1 MTPSVMPKYDELMI
15 PTLDAL
21 KALGG
26 SASNDELFDRVVADL
41 AIPDEIRDRPHGDGS
56 WGELAY
62 RLAWARTYLHQTGAI
77 ARSQRGVWSITD
89 KGETV
94 TAADIGAIKRAVVAA
109 GKARRDAVKAGRDM
123 AEAARV
129 PGRAS
134 TEAVKN
140 VPPLHADA
148 EIDGPASAE
157 ETATW
162 RARLLDTLGAMS
174 PAGFERL
181 CQRLLRESGFV
192 RVEVTG
198 RSGDG
203 GIDGVGVLRVNLI
216 SFHVYFQSKK
226 WTGSVG
232 SPEIRNFRGAMQGR
246 GDKGLLIT
254 TGGFTADARRE
265 ATRDGA
271 PAIDLVD
278 GETLCDLLKDLKL
291 GVDVRLVEEV
301 TIEPEFF
308 AAL

>member
-1 MTPSVMPKYDELMI
+1 MTFDRMPKFDEMMM

-26 SASNDELFDRVVADL
+26 SGSNDELFDRIVADL
-41 AIPDEIRDRPHGDGS
+41 AIPDAIRDQPHGDGS
-56 WGELAY
+56 VGELAY
-62 RLAWARTYLHQTGAI
+62 RLAWSRTYLHQVGAI

-89 KGETV
+89 KGEAV
-94 TAADIGAIKRAVVAA
+94 TAADIEGIKRAVLAA
-109 GKARRDAVKAGRDM
+109 GKERRDAVKAERDATRAKRAAARAAAGAAKAVASTLDVAEL
-123 AEAARV
+123 AEASA
-129 PGRAS
+129 
-134 TEAVKN
+134 
-140 VPPLHADA
+140 A
-148 EIDGPASAE
+148 EDGDV
-157 ETATW
+157 W
-162 RARLLDTLGAMS
+162 RERLLETIGTMT

-198 RSGDG
+198 RTGDG

-226 WTGSVG
+226 WAGSVG

-246 GDKGLLIT
+246 GDKGLIIT
-254 TGGFTADARRE
+254 TGGFTAEARRE

-291 GVDVRLVEEV
+291 GVCVRQVEEV
-301 TIEPEFF
+301 TVEPGFF
-308 AAL
+308 EAI

>member
-1 MTPSVMPKYDELMI
+1 MTFDRMPKFDELMV
-15 PTLDAL
+15 PTLNAL

-41 AIPDEIRDRPHGDGS
+41 AIPDAIRDRPHGDGS
-56 WGELAY
+56 VGELAY
-62 RLAWARTYLHQTGAI
+62 RLAWTRTYLHQAGAI

-89 KGETV
+89 EGEAV
-94 TAADIGAIKRAVVAA
+94 TAADIDAIKRTVLAA
-109 GKARRDAVKAGRDM
+109 GKARRDAVKAERDA
-123 AEAARV
+123 AEAKPAQSRGAAKGTASKTLLTDTFDLGEPPPTEEGDV
-129 PGRAS
+129 WRAS
-134 TEAVKN
+134 
-140 VPPLHADA
+140 LL
-148 EIDGPASAE
+148 
-157 ETATW
+157 ATI
-162 RARLLDTLGAMS
+162 GAMS
-174 PAGFERL
+174 PAAFERL

-203 GIDGVGVLRVNLI
+203 GIEGIGVLRVNLI

-226 WTGSVG
+226 WTSSVG
-232 SPEIRNFRGAMQGR
+232 SPAIRDFRGAMQGR
-246 GDKGLLIT
+246 GDKGLIIT

-291 GVDVRLVEEV
+291 GVSVKLVEEV
-301 TIEPEFF
+301 TIEPGFF
-308 AAL
+308 EAI

>member
-1 MTPSVMPKYDELMI
+1 MAPAVMPKYDELMI
-15 PTLDAL
+15 PTLAAL

-41 AIPDEIRDRPHGDGS
+41 GIPDEIRDAPHGDGS
-56 WGELAY
+56 VGELAY
-62 RLAWARTYLHQTGAI
+62 RLSWSRTYLHQVGAI
-77 ARSQRGVWSITD
+77 VRSQRGVWSITD
-89 KGETV
+89 KGEAV
-94 TAADIGAIKRAVVAA
+94 TDADIGGIKRTVIAA
-109 GKARRDAVKAGRDM
+109 GKARRDAVKADRDAVRARRGQKRSPGGTTEPANSVVDL
-123 AEAARV
+123 AEAPTV
-129 PGRAS
+129 
-134 TEAVKN
+134 VD
-140 VPPLHADA
+140 ADVWR
-148 EIDGPASAE
+148 EHLL
-157 ETATW
+157 ETI
-162 RARLLDTLGAMS
+162 GAMT

-198 RSGDG
+198 RTGDG

-246 GDKGLLIT
+246 GDKGLIIT

-291 GVDVRLVEEV
+291 GVAVKLVEEV
-301 TIEPEFF
+301 TVEPEFF
-308 AAL
+308 KGI

>member
-1 MTPSVMPKYDELMI
+1 MTFDRMPKFDEMMM

-26 SASNDELFDRVVADL
+26 SGSNDELFDRVVADL
-41 AIPDEIRDRPHGDGS
+41 AIPDAIRDQPHGDGS
-56 WGELAY
+56 VGELAY
-62 RLAWARTYLHQTGAI
+62 RLAWTRTYLHQAGAI

-89 KGETV
+89 KGEAV
-94 TAADIGAIKRAVVAA
+94 TAADIDGIKREVLAA
-109 GKARRDAVKAGRDM
+109 GKARRDAVKAERD
-123 AEAARV
+123 AAKAKRAQA
-129 PGRAS
+129 RAS
-134 TEAVKN
+134 AGVAKAV
-140 VPPLHADA
+140 VSADVGDLP
-148 EIDGPASAE
+148 EGPSAE
-157 ETATW
+157 DADVW
-162 RARLLDTLGAMS
+162 RERLLETIGAMT

-198 RSGDG
+198 RTGDG

-226 WTGSVG
+226 WAGSVG

-246 GDKGLLIT
+246 GDKGLIIT
-254 TGGFTADARRE
+254 TGGFTADARKE

-291 GVDVRLVEEV
+291 GVAVRLVEEV
-301 TIEPEFF
+301 TIEPGFF
-308 AAL
+308 AAI